1 MNSKQ
6 NRLAQ
11 RKNRI
16 RAVVSGT
23 AERPR
28 ISVYSSNKNIFIQAI
43 DDANGVTLASAGT
56 LSEAGKKAASV
67 ETAKVV
73 AATLGGKL
81 AEKKIK
87 EVVFDRNGKKYHGK
101 VKAVAE
107 TLREKGISF

>member
-28 ISVYSSNKNIFIQAI
+28 ISVYASNKNIYLQAI
-43 DDANGVTLASAGT
+43 DDKAAVTLASAGT
-56 LSEAGKKAASV
+56 LSEGKKSANV
-67 ETAKVV
+67 ENAKAIAVI
-73 AATLGGKL
+73 LGDKL
-81 AEKKIK
+81 AEKKITT
-87 EVVFDRNGKKYHGK
+87 VVFDRNGKKYHGK

>member
-23 AERPR
+23 TERPR

-43 DDANGVTLASAGT
+43 DDSKGVTLASSGT
-56 LSEAGKKAASV
+56 LSEAGKKSASV
-67 ETAKVV
+67 ESAKVV
-73 AATLGGKL
+73 ATTLGDKL
-81 AEKKIK
+81 LEKKIK
-87 EVVFDRNGKKYHGK
+87 TVVFDRNGKKYHGK
-101 VKAVAE
+101 VKAIAE
-107 TLREKGISF
+107 TLRDKGFSF